1 MQFLKSLSEFEAM
14 QVATYIVH
22 RINNKTI
29 LKNIKNL
36 VDKKLK
42 EVEEI

>member
-1 MQFLKSLSEFEAM
+1 MDFLKSLSQFEAM

-29 LKNIKNL
+29 LKNIKRI
-36 VDKKLK
+36 VEKKLQ